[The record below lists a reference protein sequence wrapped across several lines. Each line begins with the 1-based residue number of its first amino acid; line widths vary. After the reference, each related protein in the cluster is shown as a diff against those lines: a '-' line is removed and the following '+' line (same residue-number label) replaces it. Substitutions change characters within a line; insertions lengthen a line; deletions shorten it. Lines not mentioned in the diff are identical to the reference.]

1 MRIINELRYQPD
13 WVSLCVCVALA
24 VGSRL
29 IEILRVST
37 YVEVENPLYIRVEGV
52 AKDRADREIK
62 GGEEKKD
69 DSKQLPP
76 NKRIFVKPIVGGILS
91 GELIDM
97 VNSIRDQLND
107 RYNLDERHLTRKQLT
122 ALVDAKLNVK
132 VREVL
137 GEGFV
142 LHDCRSLYAH
152 MAWAQYGNQEGQSQ
166 TYFFSQVL
174 GHHENSLNVSLGY
187 QKFAIK
193 RQIKQDDPDLVSKIT
208 TLQEEVRGIQ
218 KLKDSLSQTLARA
231 KAINR
236 PNDSTEGF
244 INNKGEVVE
253 IKKQARVRDG
263 NKEARMARLE
273 ATAKSLEEKGIT
285 TTARNLLRL
294 GFGSRIVNEWK
305 KKNKK

>member
-1 MRIINELRYQPD
+1 ME
-13 WVSLCVCVALA
+13 SLV
-24 VGSRL
+24 
-29 IEILRVST
+29 
-37 YVEVENPLYIRVEGV
+37 
-52 AKDRADREIK
+52 
-62 GGEEKKD
+62 
-69 DSKQLPP
+69 
-76 NKRIFVKPIVGGILS
+76 
-91 GELIDM
+91 ELIDM

-122 ALVDAKLNVK
+122 GLVDAKLNVK

-137 GEGFV
+137 GEGYVF
-142 LHDCRSLYAH
+142 HDCRSLYAH

-174 GHHENSLNVSLGY
+174 GHHENSLNVSLGT

-218 KLKDSLSQTLARA
+218 KLKDSLSQTLAHA
-231 KAINR
+231 KAIHR
-236 PNDSTEGF
+236 PNISTESF
-244 INNKGEVVE
+244 LNNKGEVVE

-305 KKNKK
+305 KKNKKEKK